1 MNIVLTDCKTVTA
14 DDVDL
19 TVFEKYGNVFYYDVT
34 APIELEERIRDA
46 DVVICNKTYLGKKE
60 IDYAPHL
67 KLIALFATGY
77 NNIDVKY
84 AAEKG
89 ICVSNAGSYSTMAV
103 AQQVFAFILG
113 HASKVAEYSADVHAG
128 AWIQSKLFSAFSRP
142 TTEIYGK
149 TLGIFGYGTIG
160 RQVAVI
166 AKAFGMNVIA
176 CRRSEITDEGIKK
189 VDFDTLLKESDY
201 LSVHCPLTD
210 ETKGV
215 FDKEAFSKMKDGA
228 YFINTARGGVLVEED
243 LKNALESGKLSGAA
257 ADVLT
262 FEPMRE
268 DCVLKDAPNM
278 VFTPHVAWAPIE
290 TRKRLI
296 GIVCEN
302 IEAFLAGNPIR
313 KVN

>member
-34 APIELEERIRDA
+34 APDQLEERIRDA
-46 DVVICNKTYLGKKE
+46 DVVICNKTVLGKKE
-60 IDYAPHL
+60 IDFAPHL

-89 ICVSNAGSYSTMAV
+89 VCVSNAGSYSTMAV

-113 HASKVAEYSADVHAG
+113 HASKVAEYDADVHGG
-128 AWIQSKLFSAFSRP
+128 AWIKSKLFSAFSRP

-160 RQVAVI
+160 RQVALI

-176 CRRSEITDEGIKK
+176 CRRSEIEDEGVRK

-243 LKNALESGKLSGAA
+243 LKDALVSGKLSGAA

-262 FEPMRE
+262 VEPMQK
-268 DCVLKDAPNM
+268 DCVLMDAPNM
-278 VFTPHVAWAPIE
+278 VITPHVAWAMIE

-302 IEAFLAGNPIR
+302 IEAFLAGKPLHT
-313 KVN
+313 VN